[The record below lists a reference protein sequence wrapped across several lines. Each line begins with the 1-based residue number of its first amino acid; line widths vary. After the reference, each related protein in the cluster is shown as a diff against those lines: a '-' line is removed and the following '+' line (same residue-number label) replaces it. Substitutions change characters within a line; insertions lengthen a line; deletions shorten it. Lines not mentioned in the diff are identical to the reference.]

1 MVLLVLAVV
10 GRGEDAAVRALAATK
25 TTIKTSRIMII
36 TLSSLMII
44 FWSYLKAL
52 VFIMSGAGWV
62 QSPQMPGAGAGAD
75 L

>member
-10 GRGEDAAVRALAATK
+10 GRGEDAAVRALAATNNNEDI
-25 TTIKTSRIMII
+25 TLSSLII
-36 TLSSLMII
+36 TLSSLII
-44 FWSYLKAL
+44 FWPYLNAL

-62 QSPQMPGAGAGAD
+62 QSPQMPGAGAD

>member
-10 GRGEDAAVRALAATK
+10 GRGEDAAVRALAATNNNED
-25 TTIKTSRIMII
+25 I
-36 TLSSLMII
+36 TLSSLII
-44 FWSYLKAL
+44 FWPYLNAL

-62 QSPQMPGAGAGAD
+62 QSPQMPGAGAGAVAD

>member
-10 GRGEDAAVRALAATK
+10 GRGEDAAVRALAVTNNNEDF
-25 TTIKTSRIMII
+25 